1 MRNVDKTKESARH
14 QFLWLQS
21 QGGVSSELLNMEKH
35 FLTKSAG
42 KSIFSKTL
50 FEFKLCSFCLK
61 WLSCSN
67 SNQASSTLEIL
78 EREKNY
84 LNHILRLSRKQNIL
98 AKFQVQLK
106 TSLFLRKTFVS
117 PDMLLVTGCT
127 RTSGEI
133 KRILLS

>member
-1 MRNVDKTKESARH
+1 LRNVDKTKESARH

-67 SNQASSTLEIL
+67 SNQASSTLEIS
-78 EREKNY
+78 EREKND
-84 LNHILRLSRKQNIL
+84 LNHILRLVENKIFWQSF
-98 AKFQVQLK
+98 KFNW
-106 TSLFLRKTFVS
+106 RH
-117 PDMLLVTGCT
+117 
-127 RTSGEI
+127 
-133 KRILLS
+133 LSFFEKHSWAQTCCLWQAVPEQAGR